1 MGYVYR
7 RQAIDDLVPGMV
19 LGKMIVTTDGK
30 IFLNE
35 GAVLTLRTIQNLQ
48 LWGFRYVEIR
58 EERQNDWQGT
68 DNDVK
73 NDSEEISEQTE
84 IQKDV
89 EQAALE
95 LENAAAIAEELIS
108 AGNISEDV
116 APEQDET
123 EFPANV
129 PLEFVQ
135 HYQAAL
141 QILKKHLG
149 KVRFVKDDFNGDEIR
164 QMVTT
169 SIIPLI
175 EDHSV
180 TDFLQMI
187 SHEEDYLYHH
197 SVDVGIIAGCL
208 SFWMGRSYHEIEETI
223 LGALLHD
230 VGKALIPLKV
240 LNKPGSLTD
249 EEMHLVRFHSIRGY
263 KFLKEYGDFSQS
275 VLLCALQHHER
286 IDGSGYPMAVR
297 GDKIH
302 PYAKVIAVADV
313 FDAMTSA
320 RGYGSRATPYEA
332 VEIMKREMAGKLDQ
346 QICSVF
352 LDKLSQRFV
361 GDIVQLS
368 NGQRGEVV
376 FLNPHDCTR
385 PIVRTRDGEFFD
397 LDKHRNLSINKMLHS

>member
-1 MGYVYR
+1 
-7 RQAIDDLVPGMV
+7 MV

-35 GAVLTLRTIQNLQ
+35 GAVLTLRIIQTLQ
-48 LWGFRYVEIR
+48 LWGFRYVDIR
-58 EERQNDWQGT
+58 EERQPDWQING
-68 DNDVK
+68 DKEN
-73 NDSEEISEQTE
+73 SISGEILEQSTFQQGAE
-84 IQKDV
+84 QLGLDFDIADV
-89 EQAALE
+89 EETIPSERLVEE
-95 LENAAAIAEELIS
+95 LEPEHEEVEIPS
-108 AGNISEDV
+108 
-116 APEQDET
+116 
-123 EFPANV
+123 NV
-129 PLEFVQ
+129 PPEFVQ
-135 HYQAAL
+135 YYQSAL

-149 KVRFVKDDFNGDEIR
+149 KVRFIKEDFNGDEIR
-164 QMVTT
+164 QMVN
-169 SIIPLI
+169 SCIIPLI

-180 TDFLQMI
+180 TDFLQMMP
-187 SHEEDYLYHH
+187 HDEDYLYHH

-208 SFWMGRSYHEIEETI
+208 SLWMGRSYHEIEETI

-240 LNKPGSLTD
+240 LNKPGALTD
-249 EEMHLVRFHSIRGY
+249 DEMHLVRFHSIRGY

-286 IDGSGYPMAVR
+286 MDGSGYPMSVR

-302 PYAKVIAVADV
+302 SYAKVIAVADV

-320 RGYGSRATPYEA
+320 RGYGIRATPYEA

-346 QICSVF
+346 QVCSVF

-385 PIVRTRDGEFFD
+385 PIVRTHDGEFFD
-397 LDKHRNLSINKMLHS
+397 LDKQRNLSINKMLHS

>member
-1 MGYVYR
+1 MNYIYTR
-7 RQAIDDLVPGMV
+7 KTIDDLVPGMT
-19 LGKMIVTTDGK
+19 LGKMIITTDGK

-35 GAVLTLRTIQNLQ
+35 GAVLTLRIIQTLQ
-48 LWGFRYVEIR
+48 LWGFRYVDIR
-58 EERQNDWQGT
+58 EERQPDWQVNTLEQFPIQQAMEQNGLDFELT
-68 DNDVK
+68 DTV
-73 NDSEEISEQTE
+73 EEMSAANMSTAEQEPDHQEAE
-84 IQKDV
+84 IP
-89 EQAALE
+89 
-95 LENAAAIAEELIS
+95 S
-108 AGNISEDV
+108 
-116 APEQDET
+116 
-123 EFPANV
+123 NV
-129 PLEFVQ
+129 PMEFVQ
-135 HYQAAL
+135 NYQSAL
-141 QILKKHLG
+141 KILKKHLS

-164 QMVTT
+164 QMVN
-169 SIIPLI
+169 SCIIPLI
-175 EDHSV
+175 EDHSI
-180 TDFLQMI
+180 TDFLQMMP
-187 SHEEDYLYHH
+187 HDEDYLYHH

-208 SFWMGRSYHEIEETI
+208 SLWMGRSYHEIEETI
-223 LGALLHD
+223 LGGLLHD

-240 LNKPGSLTD
+240 LNKPGALTD
-249 EEMHLVRFHSIRGY
+249 EEMNLVRFHSLRGY

-286 IDGSGYPMAVR
+286 IDGSGYPMSVK

-302 PYAKVIAVADV
+302 SYAKVIAVADV
-313 FDAMTSA
+313 FDAITSA

-385 PIVRTRDGEFFD
+385 PIVRTLDGEFFD
-397 LDKHRNLSINKMLHS
+397 LDKQRTISINKMLHS

>member
-35 GAVLTLRTIQNLQ
+35 GAVLTLRIIQTLQ

-58 EERQNDWQGT
+58 EERPVEWSG
-68 DNDVK
+68 
-73 NDSEEISEQTE
+73 EIPEPIR
-84 IQKDV
+84 IQQDV
-89 EQAALE
+89 EQAALD
-95 LENAAAIAEELIS
+95 LESVAATEESIAEETI
-108 AGNISEDV
+108 AEDV
-116 APEQDET
+116 AAEQQDET

-129 PLEFVQ
+129 PVEFVQ

-141 QILKKHLG
+141 QVLKKHLG

-169 SIIPLI
+169 NIIPLI

-240 LNKPGSLTD
+240 LNKPGSLTE

-286 IDGSGYPMAVR
+286 IDGSGYPMAVQ

-302 PYAKVIAVADV
+302 SYAKVIAVADV

>member
-1 MGYVYR
+1 
-7 RQAIDDLVPGMV
+7 MV

-35 GAVLTLRTIQNLQ
+35 GAVLTLRIIQTLQ

-58 EERQNDWQGT
+58 EERPSERSGEIPEQIGIQQNVAGPDLE
-68 DNDVK
+68 
-73 NDSEEISEQTE
+73 S
-84 IQKDV
+84 
-89 EQAALE
+89 AAV
-95 LENAAAIAEELIS
+95 IAEE
-108 AGNISEDV
+108 AVAEDNIAEGVV
-116 APEQDET
+116 AEQDAT
-123 EFPANV
+123 EFPPNV
-129 PLEFVQ
+129 PVEFVQ
-135 HYQAAL
+135 HYQTAL
-141 QILKKHLG
+141 QVLKKHLG
-149 KVRFVKDDFNGDEIR
+149 KVRFVKEDFNGNEIC

-169 SIIPLI
+169 NIIPLI

-208 SFWMGRSYHEIEETI
+208 SFWMGRSYQEIEEII

-240 LNKPGSLTD
+240 LNKPGSLTE

-263 KFLKEYGDFSQS
+263 KFLKAYGDFSQS

-302 PYAKVIAVADV
+302 SYAKIIAVADV

-320 RGYGSRATPYEA
+320 RSYGTRATPYEA
-332 VEIMKREMAGKLDQ
+332 VEIMKREMAGKIDQ

-376 FLNPHDCTR
+376 FLNPYDCTR
-385 PIVRTRDGEFFD
+385 PIVRTRGGEFFD